1 VKTRLVIAAIAV
13 VAGCR
18 KGENESRR
26 GDTNVAPPVSVDSTP
41 ARKNCGVSG
50 SPVLTDEGIGE
61 LRVDRSVAE
70 IANLCQIVSDTTE
83 LGTEGMD
90 EHVVIVRIGADVV
103 TGLVD
108 DAEIRRIQITT
119 PRFRT
124 RDSLGVDTPLEKI
137 AAAHGAKFLPG
148 EDGVY
153 GFTGDHC
160 GLSFRFSIPL
170 RPPTGRDWTVA
181 SISAAHG
188 DATVDRVLVTR
199 CRR

>member
-1 VKTRLVIAAIAV
+1 
-13 VAGCR
+13 
-18 KGENESRR
+18 
-26 GDTNVAPPVSVDSTP
+26 
-41 ARKNCGVSG
+41 
-50 SPVLTDEGIGE
+50 
-61 LRVDRSVAE
+61 
-70 IANLCQIVSDTTE
+70 
-83 LGTEGMD
+83 MD
-90 EHVVIVRIGADVV
+90 EHVVIVRIAGEVV

-108 DAEIRRIQITT
+108 NNAIRRLQISS

-124 RDSLGVDTPLEKI
+124 RDSLGVDTPLKKI
-137 AAAHGAKFLPG
+137 AAARGAKFLPG
-148 EDGVY
+148 EDGLY

-181 SISAAHG
+181 TISSAHG